1 MTNTMSELKIVYNE
15 IAPDFERTRVSVWP
29 CVYNFLDMFKC
40 DDYLLDIGCGNGKN
54 MLYRD
59 DLRFKGID
67 LSDELV
73 KICQSKKLDV
83 IEASMTR
90 LPFKDNTFD
99 GSIAVASYH
108 HLDND
113 IDRKQTLDEIYRTLK
128 PKAKCL
134 IVVWAM
140 EQPIDSKFHF
150 TKSDE
155 LVRWQYN
162 KKQDKKLLDTL
173 FTKIYYRYYHI
184 YSKHDLVNEITRL
197 KPEFLIEKEGWE
209 KGNWYVVISK

>member
-1 MTNTMSELKIVYNE
+1 MSSNIMCDLKIIYNE
-15 IAPDFERTRVSVWP
+15 IAPDFERTRVRIWP
-29 CVYNFLDMFKC
+29 CVSNFLDMFNLNT
-40 DDYLLDIGCGNGKN
+40 YLLDIGCGNGKN
-54 MLYRD
+54 MLYRP
-59 DLRFKGID
+59 DLKFKGID

-73 KICQSKKLDV
+73 KICQLKRLDV
-83 IEASMTR
+83 VEASMTR
-90 LPFKDNTFD
+90 LPFEDNTFD

-162 KKQDKKLLDTL
+162 KKQNKL
-173 FTKIYYRYYHI
+173 YYRYYHI

-197 KPEFLIEKEGWE
+197 KPEFIIENEGWE
-209 KGNWYVVISK
+209 KGNWYVIISK